1 MRQKG
6 TKTILRESISSSNYF
21 TFFLRQK
28 WLILKMKINFTVLTV
43 PAVGQASYEESGS
56 GACQSECGSNQECIG
71 DECECKLGW
80 EGKSCEIRK

>member
-1 MRQKG
+1 
-6 TKTILRESISSSNYF
+6 
-21 TFFLRQK
+21 
-28 WLILKMKINFTVLTV
+28 MKINFTVLTV